1 MARTTIP
8 PITEPATIP
17 PIFFELDGV
26 GEGVFYQN
34 LKNRGNTVVEEAEL
48 PGPVPPA
55 DAVFKVMVEGLIV
68 AVLDAYGNCGKG
80 NIKPTDQPS

>member
-26 GEGVFYQN
+26 GEGVFYQD
-34 LKNRGNTVVEEAEL
+34 LKSTENTVAEEAAL
-48 PGPVPPA
+48 PGLVPPA
-55 DAVFKVMVEGLIV
+55 DAVFEVMIEGLIV
-68 AVLDAYGNCGKG
+68 AVDVYGIAVRG
-80 NIKPTDQPS
+80 T